1 MRQEIRVEPSSSWHT
16 QAEAPLT
23 TEVRRKPIC
32 SWLSL
37 ATPLLPI
44 TFFTWLPLGGSGRFR
59 GWNDLVK
66 LLVLAGSM
74 AVVVLGLGLAST
86 FRGGQPTIG
95 LLTVVIHMLSLLIVR
110 VAIDIR

>member
-1 MRQEIRVEPSSSWHT
+1 M
-16 QAEAPLT
+16 
-23 TEVRRKPIC
+23 
-32 SWLSL
+32 SL

-44 TFFTWLPLGGSGRFR
+44 TFFTWLPLGGGSGRFR

-66 LLVLAGSM
+66 LLVLAGST

-95 LLTVVIHMLSLLIVR
+95 LLTVVIHMLSLLIVG